1 MVPTRTKFA
10 VGKEQSS
17 NKLKLRV
24 REQFSKSA
32 DCDARLPFRHTG
44 IIIGN
49 FIIIYEKNKKCNIF
63 LKIFKIYLRLYC
75 CLTKHNKNVSII

>member
-44 IIIGN
+44 I
-49 FIIIYEKNKKCNIF
+49 
-63 LKIFKIYLRLYC
+63 LRLRLIAFSIMQTHKTNGSY
-75 CLTKHNKNVSII
+75 KNEVRSRQGTIKQ